1 MIYYYDGSRKG
12 EILQEWDLVHMLD
25 SARYGMTDYD
35 LTSDPFAQSA
45 SNWAHNNG
53 IVEWGDDY
61 LATARYQGIFK
72 FNKAGGIEWIISPHG
87 YWRDKYLKLLLNPL
101 HADGTPITD
110 PEVIA
115 GTKNCDDLNG
125 LGDVIQL
132 SHYLMDTFFISIM
145 VMGVTSNWILQTG
158 KYLYLRHRI

>member
-1 MIYYYDGSRKG
+1 M
-12 EILQEWDLVHMLD
+12 
-25 SARYGMTDYD
+25 
-35 LTSDPFAQSA
+35 
-45 SNWAHNNG
+45 
-53 IVEWGDDY
+53 
-61 LATARYQGIFK
+61 
-72 FNKAGGIEWIISPHG
+72 
-87 YWRDKYLKLLLNPL
+87 KLLLNPL

>member
-1 MIYYYDGSRKG
+1 MMDPEKG

-101 HADGTPITD
+101 HADG
-110 PEVIA
+110 
-115 GTKNCDDLNG
+115 L
-125 LGDVIQL
+125 LL
-132 SHYLMDTFFISIM
+132 L
-145 VMGVTSNWILQTG
+145 IL
-158 KYLYLRHRI
+158 R